1 MLRFCGAARL
11 FSRGQRITSVSG
23 RGRNRGKVRTWAAGQ
38 TQPEGRV
45 PEIPTPRPERIQKYL
60 DLKIDLHVPDC

>member
-1 MLRFCGAARL
+1 MAQRDCSAGD
-11 FSRGQRITSVSG
+11 RGSHPCQG
-23 RGRNRGKVRTWAAGQ
+23 EGGRNRGKVRTWAAGQ